1 LQRENLSFQ
10 ELICG
15 IFFAEK
21 SFKNFCTEKI
31 FQIQL
36 FYHVTVMPSPLADR
50 MHTTNESSPKLMKV
64 LINEHVKFLAKER
77 GSKY

>member
-1 LQRENLSFQ
+1 MNLWNFLQKNL
-10 ELICG
+10 LK
-15 IFFAEK
+15 IFAQ
-21 SFKNFCTEKI
+21 KI

-36 FYHVTVMPSPLADR
+36 FCHVTVMPSPLADR
-50 MHTTNESSPKLMKV
+50 IHTTNESSPKLMKV